1 MSVASPGVLP
11 EAGTL
16 LAGQMQVLERIAR
29 GAPLPAVLRAIVLLV
44 ERHAP
49 GLTASVLL
57 LDPDGVHLRHGAAPS
72 LPPDYVAAVNGLS
85 IGPRAGSCGTAAFH
99 NSPVV
104 TEDARTDPLWEDYR
118 ALASEFGIRG
128 CWSTPIN
135 GVGNSVLGTFA
146 VYSAEPRRP
155 STQELS
161 LIGVATYL
169 AGIAIE
175 RRRAEEE
182 LRVSFERL
190 RLVSRATDD
199 TVWDWDLQ
207 SGALW
212 WGDGAR
218 ALMGCEP
225 SELEPDVRS
234 WTTRIHPDDHD
245 RVVTSIHA
253 VIDSGG
259 NSWTC
264 EYRFRKGDGSF
275 AAIFDRGYVI
285 RDADARPVRMVGS
298 MMDVTE
304 SRRAHQA
311 LTASERQLREAQRVA
326 RLGSWEWD
334 TETGA
339 VTWSEELYRLFGV
352 TAAEFH
358 LTRDAIREFVHEDDR
373 AMTRQLADEC
383 VRDAHPIAYDVRI
396 RRADGRQRILHS
408 RGQPVTDATGKV
420 VRVVGTAQDVTERR
434 RTEARLRE
442 SQRRLRTLTAHR
454 EAILEEERARISRE
468 IHDELGEI
476 LTASKLDLA
485 WIREAFPDAP
495 DEIRSRLD
503 DLAARLDAT
512 VKTVRRISTELRPI
526 VLDQLGLSAATEW
539 QVRDFAHR
547 TGIACSTHADVV
559 APSLPRETAT
569 GLFRILQEALTN
581 IARHAR
587 ATTVRVDLRTVADTV
602 CLEVEDDGCGIPD
615 SADPDA
621 LGILGMRE
629 RALLLGG
636 ALEMSQLE
644 PSGTRLSVWA
654 PLPT

>member
-199 TVWDWDLQ
+199 TVWD
-207 SGALW
+207 
-212 WGDGAR
+212 
-218 ALMGCEP
+218 
-225 SELEPDVRS
+225 
-234 WTTRIHPDDHD
+234 
-245 RVVTSIHA
+245 
-253 VIDSGG
+253 
-259 NSWTC
+259 
-264 EYRFRKGDGSF
+264 
-275 AAIFDRGYVI
+275 
-285 RDADARPVRMVGS
+285 
-298 MMDVTE
+298 
-304 SRRAHQA
+304 
-311 LTASERQLREAQRVA
+311 
-326 RLGSWEWD
+326 
-334 TETGA
+334 
-339 VTWSEELYRLFGV
+339 
-352 TAAEFH
+352 
-358 LTRDAIREFVHEDDR
+358 
-373 AMTRQLADEC
+373 
-383 VRDAHPIAYDVRI
+383 
-396 RRADGRQRILHS
+396 
-408 RGQPVTDATGKV
+408 
-420 VRVVGTAQDVTERR
+420 
-434 RTEARLRE
+434 
-442 SQRRLRTLTAHR
+442 
-454 EAILEEERARISRE
+454 
-468 IHDELGEI
+468 
-476 LTASKLDLA
+476 
-485 WIREAFPDAP
+485 
-495 DEIRSRLD
+495 
-503 DLAARLDAT
+503 
-512 VKTVRRISTELRPI
+512 
-526 VLDQLGLSAATEW
+526 
-539 QVRDFAHR
+539 
-547 TGIACSTHADVV
+547 
-559 APSLPRETAT
+559 
-569 GLFRILQEALTN
+569 
-581 IARHAR
+581 
-587 ATTVRVDLRTVADTV
+587 
-602 CLEVEDDGCGIPD
+602 
-615 SADPDA
+615 
-621 LGILGMRE
+621 
-629 RALLLGG
+629 
-636 ALEMSQLE
+636 
-644 PSGTRLSVWA
+644 
-654 PLPT
+654 